1 MKKLKLLSVILA
13 MVLVFGSTLTG
24 CKKGKPSAHT
34 HTWGEWE
41 TVTEPTCTS
50 NGFKRRSC
58 SCGEVQSE
66 PINAIGHNWENGICK
81 NGCGAI
87 KPFAVK
93 GLEYGKDYQS
103 LYAQFGSDVTIA
115 DVKDDIDESGRHN
128 PYIVRDNV
136 KYKLGLDF
144 LSMAMV
150 YNTKVPAGSE
160 EYKTENDVYA
170 KWWMYYIERWNE
182 LLPELPLYSN
192 EYYDLYNTQITGVKE
207 HPTNP
212 YWGVADALI
221 DWDSTKTDKSIFIGN
236 TTDLSG
242 KFRYPVFGASQPGAA
257 DYDVSKLVSGLET
270 VVANK
275 DGGYQWNDTVVK
287 SHKEELN
294 ADGTKTFT
302 VEIKDN
308 LKFSDG
314 SAITAKNY
322 VVSALVFSSP
332 VGKEAAKK
340 DHTAGLS
347 YVGFNAFNKYDGTND
362 GADGASKYFS
372 GIKLLGDYTYSVTV
386 TKDYA
391 NYFYGVAQAGFGPEY
406 LAAWLGDAD
415 VIVGEDKSVGLSDSF
430 YAKSGDSF
438 AKAAHIYSTAMDVDK
453 QLVTA
458 YPYSGA
464 YVVKSYDKTKKEAVL
479 EKNPNFVGNYEGA
492 TPKILKVVYSKIV
505 SETQL
510 ASFKAGNLDFIAG
523 ITGGAD
529 TDEATKYADDNPTK
543 AAYIHYGRAGYG
555 KLGFRADFGSV
566 QFKEVRQALA
576 YSMDRSQF
584 ALEFN
589 GGYGGKVDG
598 PYYAG
603 SWMYQAVKNDIVLS
617 SYDSSLES
625 AVETLVAGGWIYDK
639 NGNPYTSGVRY
650 KKIPANEMNDKDIG
664 YRAQSDASIKTEV
677 IKGADGKVEAYL
689 MPLVIN
695 WFGTAKNP
703 FTTQVQ
709 NYLMKDDSI
718 ATKAGFKVCVNIG
731 DFYPMLDELY
741 QEKVYGYYGGTPMYN
756 MFNYAT
762 GFNSAAYDYAY
773 GLTIDP
779 SMYDNYSQ
787 YYIKDEYDF
796 YLMKKAA

>member
-24 CKKGKPSAHT
+24 CKKKEKTPSAHT
-34 HTWGEWE
+34 HSWSEWE
-41 TVTEPTCTS
+41 IISEPTCTES
-50 NGFKRRSC
+50 GFKTRTC
-58 SCGEVQSE
+58 ACGQEDSE
-66 PINAIGHNWENGICK
+66 EIPALGHSFVGDTCTR
-81 NGCGAI
+81 CGAGKNSI
-87 KPFAVK
+87 SNLKYGEDYVSLYSK
-93 GLEYGKDYQS
+93 YGKTIS
-103 LYAQFGSDVTIA
+103 IA
-115 DVKDDIDESGRHN
+115 DVKEDKDATTGKHN
-128 PYIVRDNV
+128 PYIEKDGK
-136 KYKLGLDF
+136 KYPLGLDF

-182 LLPELPLYSN
+182 LLPEIPLYSN
-192 EYYDLYNTQITGVKE
+192 EYYDLFNTQITGVKE

-212 YWGVADALI
+212 YWSVADALI

-236 TTDLSG
+236 TTELSG

-257 DYDVSKLVSGLET
+257 DHDISKLVSGLET

-340 DHTAGLS
+340 DHSAGLS

-386 TKDYA
+386 TEDYA

-415 VIVGEDKSVGLSDSF
+415 VIVSEDKSVGLSDSF
-430 YAKSGDSF
+430 YAKSGDGF
-438 AKAAHIYSTAMDVDK
+438 AKAAHIYSTAMDVEK

-464 YVVKSYDKTKKEAVL
+464 YVVKSYDKAKKEAVL

-492 TPKILKVVYSKIV
+492 TPKISKIV
-505 SETQL
+505 YSLIVPETQL
-510 ASFKAGNLDFIAG
+510 ASFKSGDLDFIAG

-529 TDEATKYADDNPTK
+529 TDEAKKYADDNPTK

-566 QFKEVRQALA
+566 QFKEARQALA
-576 YSMDRSQF
+576 YSMNRTQF

-603 SWMYQAVKNDIVLS
+603 SWMYQAVKDQIALS
-617 SYDSSLES
+617 AYDESLES
-625 AVETLVAGGWIYDK
+625 AKSALVAGGWIYDK
-639 NGNPYTSGVRY
+639 DGNPYTSGVRY
-650 KKIPANEMNDKDIG
+650 KKIDAKDMNEKDVKF
-664 YRAQSDASIKTEV
+664 RAQDNSVKTEV
-677 IKGADGKVEAYL
+677 IKDANGKVEAYL

-695 WFGTAKNP
+695 WFGTANNP
-703 FTTQVQ
+703 FTTQVR

-718 ATKAGFKVCVNIG
+718 ATKAGFKICVNIG
-731 DFYPMLDELY
+731 DFGPMLDELY
-741 QEKVYGYYGGTPMYN
+741 QAKVYGFYGGTPMYN
-756 MFNYAT
+756 MFNFAT

-779 SMYDNYSQ
+779 SMYDDYSQ

-796 YLMKKAA
+796 YLLKKAA